1 MLFCTNQYAPISELR
16 ELSIS
21 PISLPR
27 TPETSDFPASQQKLA
42 QATLKKVLQNS
53 KRSDNI

>member
-16 ELSIS
+16 ELSFLPIS
-21 PISLPR
+21 PLI

-53 KRSDNI
+53 ERGDNI